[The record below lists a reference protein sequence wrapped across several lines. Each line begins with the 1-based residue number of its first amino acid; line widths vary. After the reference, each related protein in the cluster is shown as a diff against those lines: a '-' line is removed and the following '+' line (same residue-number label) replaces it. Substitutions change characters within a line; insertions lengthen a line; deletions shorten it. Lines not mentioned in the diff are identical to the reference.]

1 MSKLYIRLN
10 YKNACIL
17 KHALRDKI
25 RTSEETKEIRESEI
39 AKGKCVLD
47 EEYYLNFLKEL
58 EEEKRALKAI
68 TDEIER
74 CGFMHNTQILG

>member
-1 MSKLYIRLN
+1 MSKLDIRLN

-25 RTSEETKEIRESEI
+25 KTKEETKAILENEIS
-39 AKGKCVLD
+39 KGKYVLD
-47 EEYYLNFLKEL
+47 EQAYSDFLKEL
-58 EEEKRALKAI
+58 EEEKRAFKAI

-74 CGFMHNTQILG
+74 CGFMHNTQVFD